1 MTPSPGTFPTTHR
14 PRPSARLQYAL
25 LALVAACGLIHVTLG
40 YLRSYAS
47 LAHGTEQA
55 SIPFYFGTLSKSVRP
70 TPAQAR
76 AASVPPDFLLVTLT
90 VADKASNAAGL
101 NVGDAV
107 YTVAGRPLTSASIL
121 AQEVARRRPG
131 QTLDVVFWSHAA
143 SLGAPPVHASI
154 LLAPLRRV
162 RPPAWAWLL
171 QSFFTLL
178 PAFCLFTGIYVVFA
192 LPRNPHSWLVL
203 GVLAYISALFLQGDQ
218 QIPYLLPITV
228 LWRIVGQTAMAICF
242 MLLGLYFPRRSPVD
256 RRYPWIK
263 WALIVP
269 TLLLFPTDVLSDF
282 GLLYRFTL
290 VIPLLPLLKLINFA
304 ENSIF
309 TLQIWYGFLALRS
322 NVRDPATSPDSR
334 RRLRILIVGCSI
346 GLTPLF
352 FLLAFSL
359 LRGTDLGDGVP
370 QWLALTVFALLFIFP
385 LTLAYVVVVQR
396 AMDLRILIRQGTKYF
411 FARQSVLIVG
421 ILLATWMSIEISL
434 AVINHGHRGPRDV
447 TRLLAIIA
455 IFIAYRR
462 LGAKRMQR
470 WIDQKFFREAYS
482 TEQILSELSEE
493 ARNFTETAPL
503 LETIT
508 RRLGETLHIDRIA
521 IFLRSGD
528 VFQLQF
534 ATGVA
539 LTPGFLPA
547 LPATSTTITHLTRPK
562 AAPANVYRDDPS
574 SWLVD
579 ATDQERT
586 ALADLSTELL
596 VPLPGRNRLVGVIA
610 LGPKTSE
617 EPYSRTDRQM
627 LQTVASQTGLA
638 LENAELLENLTAELA
653 QRASL
658 HREIEIARE
667 VQERLFPQTLPALPG
682 VDLAGFCRPAQFVGG
697 DYYDFFLIPQPANPT
712 HPASSRLAIAIG
724 DISGKGIS
732 AALLMASLRASL
744 RSVATLQQPD
754 GSSAD
759 HLATLMQHVNRLVY
773 EASTSNRYATFFY
786 AELDPATR
794 ILSYV
799 NAGHNCPVILRPTG
813 PESNEAIQLQPTGT
827 VIGLLPDATYT
838 QATIQLHPRDTLLAF
853 TDGISEAM
861 TAADDEWGEARMTA
875 AAQSLLL
882 QPGCTYTARQLL
894 ECILAEADAFTAG
907 APQHDD
913 MTLLLCTLS

>member
-1 MTPSPGTFPTTHR
+1 MTPSPGNLPTTHR
-14 PRPSARLQYAL
+14 PRPSARLQYVL

-47 LAHGTEQA
+47 LAHGTEHA
-55 SIPFYFGTLSKSVRP
+55 STPFSFGVVSRTVRP
-70 TPAQAR
+70 TQAQAH
-76 AASVPPDFLLVTLT
+76 AAKVPSDFLLVTIT
-90 VADKASNAAGL
+90 VADKAATAAGL
-101 NVGDAV
+101 KVGDAL
-107 YTVAGRPLTSASIL
+107 YTVAGRPLINSSIL

-131 QTLDVVFWSHAA
+131 QALEVVFWSHE
-143 SLGAPPVHASI
+143 LPPDAPPVHASI
-154 LLAPLRRV
+154 LLAPLRRA

-178 PAFCLFTGIYVVFA
+178 PAFCLLTGLYVVFA

-203 GVLAYISALFLQGDQ
+203 GVLAYISALFLSGDQ
-218 QIPYLLPITV
+218 QIAFLLPVTI
-228 LWRIVGQTAMAICF
+228 LWRMLGQTSMSICF
-242 MLLGLYFPRRSPVD
+242 MLLGIYFPRRSRID
-256 RRYPWIK
+256 RRHPWMK
-263 WALIVP
+263 WALIIP
-269 TLLLFPTDVLSDF
+269 TILLLPTDVLSDF
-282 GLLYRFTL
+282 GLVYRFSI
-290 VIPLLPLLKLINFA
+290 VIPILSQLNLINIIENALFA
-304 ENSIF
+304 
-309 TLQIWYGFLALRS
+309 LQIVYGFLALYS
-322 NVRDPATSPDSR
+322 NVRDPETSPDSR
-334 RRLRILIVGCSI
+334 RRLRILIAGCSI
-346 GLTPLF
+346 GLAPLCI
-352 FLLAFSL
+352 LLAFSIF
-359 LRGTDLGDGVP
+359 RNKDLGDGVP
-370 QWLALTVFALLFIFP
+370 QWLSLSVFALLFVFP
-385 LTLAYVVVVQR
+385 LTLAYVVIVQR

-411 FARQSVLIVG
+411 FAKQSVLIVG
-421 ILLATWMSIEISL
+421 IVLASWMSYEISL
-434 AVINHGHRGPRDV
+434 WVSNHGHRGPVDV
-447 TRLLAIIA
+447 ARLLVIIA
-455 IFIAYRR
+455 IFSLYRR

-534 ATGVA
+534 ATGMA

-682 VDLAGFCRPAQFVGG
+682 IDLAGFCRPAQFVGG
-697 DYYDFFLIPQPANPT
+697 DYYDFFLIPQPATAT

-786 AELDPATR
+786 AELDPSTR
-794 ILSYV
+794 VLSYV
-799 NAGHNCPVILRPTG
+799 NAGHNCPVILRPSG
-813 PESNEAIQLQPTGT
+813 PDRNEAIQLQPTGT

-838 QATIQLHPRDTLLAF
+838 QATIQLHPGDTLLAF

-861 TAADDEWGEARMTA
+861 TADDDEWGEARMTA